1 MDISII
7 GLGYVGAVCSACMA
21 KNGHSVIGVD
31 VNQTKLDLINQGKSP
46 IVEKDLDEFI
56 QEAVKDGRLKA
67 TSDIKNAVLE
77 SDISIICVGTPSYA
91 NGGLDLEYVR
101 KVCEEVGNAMKQKN
115 RRHIVVMRSTVL
127 PGTAYDLAIPTL
139 EKASGLKVNEGF
151 GYVSNP
157 EFLRESTAVYDFF
170 NPPKTVIGA
179 SCQQDGDQ
187 IASFYTDLPAP
198 IIRVDIPTAEMVKYT
213 DNAWHAVKVTFAN
226 EIGNLA
232 KEQGIDGQKVME
244 IFCMDKKLNLSP
256 YYFRPGF
263 AFGGSCLPK
272 DVRAINYKAMHLDLK
287 TPLLNSLLNSNADQ
301 IRRAYQMI
309 KATCKRK
316 VGLLGLSFKA
326 GTDDL
331 RESPLVELAEMLIGK
346 GFALRVYDRNVHL
359 ASLTGGNRDY
369 ILNHIPHISNLLREN
384 IEDVVEHAEV
394 LVVGHNT
401 DEIKTKVEPLIRQ
414 DSHHIIDLV
423 RITDQ
428 TSTDKY
434 QGICW

>member
-46 IVEKDLDEFI
+46 IVEKDLEEYI
-56 QEAVKDGRLKA
+56 QTAVEQGRLKA
-67 TSDIKNAVLE
+67 TSDIKSAVLE
-77 SDISIICVGTPSYA
+77 SDISIICVGTPSYS
-91 NGGLDLEYVR
+91 NGSLDLDYVH
-101 KVCEEVGNAMKQKN
+101 KVCEEVGSAIAQKN
-115 RRHIVVMRSTVL
+115 QRHIIVMRSTVL

-139 EKASGLKVNEGF
+139 EKTSGLKVDEGF

-157 EFLRESTAVYDFF
+157 EFLRESTAIYDFF

-179 SCQQDGDQ
+179 SSPQDGEQ
-187 IASFYTDLPAP
+187 IASLYRDLPAP
-198 IIRVDIPTAEMVKYT
+198 IIQVDIPTAEMVKYT
-213 DNAWHAVKVTFAN
+213 DNAWHAVKITFAN

-244 IFCMDKKLNLSP
+244 IFCMDQKLNLSP
-256 YYFRPGF
+256 YYLRPGF

-287 TPLLNSLLNSNADQ
+287 TPLLNSLLYSNADQ

-309 KATCKRK
+309 KATRRRK
-316 VGLLGLSFKA
+316 IGLLGLSFKA

-346 GFALRVYDRNVHL
+346 GFDLLVYDRNVHL
-359 ASLTGGNRDY
+359 ASLTGANRDY

-384 IEDVVEHAEV
+384 IEEVIGHADV

-401 DEIKTKVEPLIRQ
+401 DEIKDKLEPLIRQ
-414 DSHHIIDLV
+414 DSHHIVDLA
-423 RITDQ
+423 RITDK
-428 TSTDKY
+428 TSSGKY